1 MSAESRLNLFDL
13 LGQAPPVPDSVHL
26 PGANEP
32 QLSVGWGE
40 FRYSLASRLGVLLLG
55 PSAPKDFLS
64 QSFFRDAWIE
74 NKAPLSALLAA
85 ALCHVAIL
93 LLPMPNIAP
102 HRNPAFDN
110 AAVAW
115 TGPINDLP
123 LVEIPAEKPKIRALD
138 ELKKA
143 PPVEGADAYH
153 PRQRIFTDPVHP
165 NHPRQTLVNP
175 AAPQIAP
182 KLLPDL
188 PNMVELAQTQ
198 APARPKVE
206 ISKEMLRM
214 LRPVERRAEI
224 ARAVAPSLP
233 NSQQKPAEF
242 SIAMDQNQP
251 ARPKL
256 EINAGSAPRLE
267 HDAQNETA
275 GPAPEIGNTASGSGG
290 STFIALSATPG
301 PPAPIVERPQGNLA
315 ARISI
320 SPEGEGHGT
329 SAGNLS
335 NGPAGSS
342 PVGISI
348 SGGNPRASNAT
359 SGLSAI
365 QPKLSLPTSRS
376 LYSRKDSNLADD
388 PSPARTGPPNFAAL
402 GPGAKPEKIFG
413 SKRVYTMNINMPNL
427 SSASGSWILNFS
439 ELGTNASGPRIS
451 SHDEIAAPVAIHKV
465 DPEYPPTLVAQNVEG
480 EVILYAVIRSDGS
493 VDSIQLV
500 RGVDSQLDA
509 NAEHALSQ
517 WKFRPAEKNGQPID
531 LEAIVHIP
539 FRVPS
544 PQ

>member
-1 MSAESRLNLFDL
+1 MSAESRMNLFDL
-13 LGQAPPVPDSVHL
+13 LGQAPPAASSVHL

-32 QLSVGWGE
+32 QLSIGWGE
-40 FRYSLASRLGVLLLG
+40 FRHSRASRLGVLIFG
-55 PSAPKDFLS
+55 PAAPKDFLS

-74 NKAPLSALLAA
+74 SKVPLSALLAA

-93 LLPMPNIAP
+93 LLPMPNLAP
-102 HRNPAFDN
+102 RRNPAFDN
-110 AAVAW
+110 AQLAW
-115 TGPINDLP
+115 TGPITDLP
-123 LVEIPAEKPKIRALD
+123 LVEIPAEKPKPRTLG
-138 ELKKA
+138 ELKET

-153 PRQRIFTDPVHP
+153 PRQRIFTDPVRP

-182 KLLPDL
+182 KLLPEL

-206 ISKEMLRM
+206 IGKEMLRM
-214 LRPVERRAEI
+214 LHPVERRAEI
-224 ARAVAPSLP
+224 DRAVAPNLP
-233 NSQQKPAEF
+233 NSEQKPAEF

-267 HDAQNETA
+267 EQKRKETA
-275 GPAPEIGNTASGSGG
+275 GPAPEIGSGTSGSNAT
-290 STFIALSATPG
+290 TFIALSATPG
-301 PPAPIVERPQGNLA
+301 PPAPVVERPNGNLA

-320 SPEGEGHGT
+320 SPEGKGHGP
-329 SAGNLS
+329 SAGNSS
-335 NGPAGSS
+335 NGPAGTS

-348 SGGNPRASNAT
+348 SGGNPRAASAT
-359 SGLSAI
+359 SGLSAV
-365 QPKLSLPTSRS
+365 QPRLSLPSSRS
-376 LYSRKDSNLADD
+376 IYSRPDRSDADD
-388 PSPARTGPPNFAAL
+388 PPPARTGPPNFAAL

-413 SKRVYTMNINMPNL
+413 LKRVYTMNINMPNL

-439 ELGTNASGPRIS
+439 ELGRTTGGPRIS

-465 DPEYPPTLVAQNVEG
+465 DPEYPPTLMAQNVEG

-509 NAEHALSQ
+509 NAMHALSQ

-544 PQ
+544 P